1 LNTERAGRRR
11 ESPRKRKSTPT
22 PINGALRAL
31 VTDLGIAP
39 TLAMY
44 DVITSWP
51 EVVGKQIAR
60 VAIAERMEHGILFV
74 SVVSAPWRA
83 ELTMKRRAII
93 EKINGRAGAGVVK
106 DIRFR

>member
-1 LNTERAGRRR
+1 MNAERAGRRR
-11 ESPRKRKSTPT
+11 STGGKRKSFPT
-22 PINGALRAL
+22 PIHAALRTL

-51 EVVGKQIAR
+51 EVVGEQIAR
-60 VAIAERMEHGILFV
+60 VAVAERMEHGVLFV
-74 SVVSAPWRA
+74 AVNSAPWRA
-83 ELTMKRRAII
+83 ELTMKRRSII
-93 EKINGRAGAGVVK
+93 DKLNHRAGAAVVK

>member
-1 LNTERAGRRR
+1 LTAGRAGRRR
-11 ESPRKRKSTPT
+11 KPGSKDRSHPV
-22 PINGALRAL
+22 PITAALRAF

-44 DVITSWP
+44 DVITTWP
-51 EVVGKQIAR
+51 EVVGEQIAR
-60 VAIAERMEHGILFV
+60 VAVAERMENGILFV
-74 SVVSAPWRA
+74 SVSSAPWRT

-93 EKINGRAGAGVVK
+93 EKLNAHAGGAVVK

>member
-1 LNTERAGRRR
+1 LSAERAGRH
-11 ESPRKRKSTPT
+11 RKGGSKNRSHPI
-22 PINGALRAL
+22 PINAALRAF

-51 EVVGKQIAR
+51 EVVGEQIAR
-60 VAIAERMEHGILFV
+60 VAAAERMENGILFV
-74 SVVSAPWRA
+74 SVSSAPWRS
-83 ELTMKRRAII
+83 ELTMKRRAIVD
-93 EKINGRAGAGVVK
+93 KLNARAGASVVK